1 LHPFDDSAGI
11 GEVRKMIDSRF
22 WMSIAVI
29 TIIGTVGSI
38 LFKYGTDAFGTL
50 TFERLLQVELSKTS
64 LAGLFILSVG
74 ILMTLLG
81 GYALRAASFAF
92 EFLFYPAVFF
102 ALVMLFVSRFLIGIP
117 LSVTGLGRLNALL
130 TVLSIISTAA
140 ASAIVFKETF
150 SMRVVAGFLLGA
162 ISVLLIGQA

>member
-1 LHPFDDSAGI
+1 
-11 GEVRKMIDSRF
+11 MIDSRF

-50 TFERLLQVELSKTS
+50 TLERLLQVELSKTS

-150 SMRVVAGFLLGA
+150 SMRVVTGFLLGA

>member
-1 LHPFDDSAGI
+1 LHPFDDSACI

-140 ASAIVFKETF
+140 ASAIVFKEAF

>member
-1 LHPFDDSAGI
+1 
-11 GEVRKMIDSRF
+11 VRKMIDSRF

-50 TFERLLQVELSKTS
+50 TLERLLQVELSKTS

-150 SMRVVAGFLLGA
+150 SMRVVTGFLLGA

>member
-1 LHPFDDSAGI
+1 
-11 GEVRKMIDSRF
+11 VRKMIDSRF

-50 TFERLLQVELSKTS
+50 TLERLLQVELSKTS
-64 LAGLFILSVG
+64 LAGLFVLSVG

-150 SMRVVAGFLLGA
+150 SVRVVAGFLLGA
-162 ISVLLIGQA
+162 VSILLIGQA

>member
-1 LHPFDDSAGI
+1 
-11 GEVRKMIDSRF
+11 MIDSRF

-50 TFERLLQVELSKTS
+50 TLERLLQVELSKTS
-64 LAGLFILSVG
+64 LAGLFVLSVG

-81 GYALRAASFAF
+81 GYALRVASFAF

-150 SMRVVAGFLLGA
+150 SVRVVAGFLLGA
-162 ISVLLIGQA
+162 VSILLIGQA